1 MSNGLDAYPSRCL
14 NAMLTLLYF
23 VVMLTGVSLGILL
36 VRPFVQIKLSYDRLE
51 TLGTWHMKVEDNK
64 LVTGASFDLHFSL
77 YNPAILPVTFNPRC
91 VTFYYYPIGSNIE
104 CLKHNYIGDYFAN
117 TDVSSKIS
125 VLHKPVL
132 EDSTG
137 GLISLK
143 DLTVNVPPKG
153 GRFGTFKVT
162 VPVKG
167 FFSVDSTNEAS
178 LGELTPLYQDCMKYK
193 RLLLAVRITDML
205 TRFWLITRQTPL
217 EYEILVPLICELSD
231 DVKNTFNGKSPKF
244 TGSIL
249 GSSSIIVDKDVNQE
263 LKA

>member
-1 MSNGLDAYPSRCL
+1 M
-14 NAMLTLLYF
+14 
-23 VVMLTGVSLGILL
+23 
-36 VRPFVQIKLSYDRLE
+36 
-51 TLGTWHMKVEDNK
+51 
-64 LVTGASFDLHFSL
+64 
-77 YNPAILPVTFNPRC
+77 
-91 VTFYYYPIGSNIE
+91 
-104 CLKHNYIGDYFAN
+104 
-117 TDVSSKIS
+117 
-125 VLHKPVL
+125 
-132 EDSTG
+132 
-137 GLISLK
+137 
-143 DLTVNVPPKG
+143 NVPPKG